1 MERTIFRYILRYSLK
16 EQIILLVATA
26 ISFPFLYFS
35 LDLPKQIIN
44 KAIGGTKFPQN
55 FFSWP
60 VDQLPY
66 LYLLCALFLVM
77 VLINGTF
84 KYYIQ
89 VYSGQLGERML
100 RRLRYDL
107 FARILRFPLP
117 HFRRVSQ
124 GELIS
129 MITGEVET
137 LGGYIGDSIKL
148 PAWEGGTLL
157 TILVFMF
164 VQDPFL
170 GAAAIA
176 FYPMQMYVIP
186 KLQRRVNQLGKQRVQ
201 AVRKVSERIG
211 EVVGGIQ
218 DVHANDT
225 AELELAEFSRRMG
238 TIYKIRFD
246 IFRKKFFIKF
256 LNNFIA
262 QLTPFFS
269 MPSAAI
275 WSSPAG

>member
-16 EQIILLVATA
+16 EQIILLVSTA
-26 ISFPFLYFS
+26 ISFPFLYYS

-44 KAIGGTKFPQN
+44 KAISGKDFPQE
-55 FFSWP
+55 FLLWE

-66 LYLLCALFLVM
+66 LFIMCGLFLLL
-77 VLINGTF
+77 VLINGAF
-84 KYYIQ
+84 KYHIQ
-89 VYSGQLGERML
+89 VFSGQLGERML

-117 HFRRVSQ
+117 QFRRVSQ

-157 TILVFMF
+157 TILIFMF
-164 VQDPFL
+164 VQDPYL
-170 GAAAIA
+170 GTAAIA
-176 FYPMQMYVIP
+176 LYPLQMYVIP

-218 DVHANDT
+218 DVHSNDT
-225 AELELAEFSRRMG
+225 SEYELADFSRRVG
-238 TIYKIRFD
+238 AIYKGRNLW
-246 IFRKKFFIKF
+246 F
-256 LNNFIA
+256 LVCIN
-262 QLTPFFS
+262 
-269 MPSAAI
+269 
-275 WSSPAG
+275 